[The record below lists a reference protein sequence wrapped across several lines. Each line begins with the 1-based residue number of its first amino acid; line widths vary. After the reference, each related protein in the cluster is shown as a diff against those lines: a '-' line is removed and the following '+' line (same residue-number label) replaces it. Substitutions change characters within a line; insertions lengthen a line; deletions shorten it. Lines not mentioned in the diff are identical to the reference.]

1 VGSYS
6 RGSGC
11 AYGSGDED
19 GDVTDLGAKIAAA
32 TLTVDA
38 ALLRSTLDR
47 LRGALDRPYAVPS
60 TPAGALAHDRKAVT
74 DSLRFIVERL
84 RAVNLTAAQA
94 LSGVMQ
100 EYRTAHDAGKLREV
114 FAGLQSGWQER
125 VRRVLGVDKVPIVA
139 RLLTSPAPDV
149 LRILGKEDDE
159 NAHSDLIA
167 WLLNPRKAPV
177 VAPHAL
183 RRLAARLDDDSW
195 RSRVADAV
203 ATDSLSI
210 RREVKLAR
218 EFGDGSDLDRVDI
231 TISGPGFVLAVENK
245 VWSRE
250 HGDQTQVYWS
260 WLEPMRCLRG
270 GLFLSPSGMTA
281 ACPEFKPISYL
292 ELVSC
297 LVEGASIAPVT
308 SSEEIV
314 LASYL
319 KTLAREIIQVEMRA
333 VREIARGMESH
344 ERTQ

>member
-1 VGSYS
+1 M
-6 RGSGC
+6 
-11 AYGSGDED
+11 
-19 GDVTDLGAKIAAA
+19 TDLGDKIARA
-32 TLTVDA
+32 TLTVDTA
-38 ALLRSTLDR
+38 ALRSALDR
-47 LRGALDRPYAVPS
+47 LHLALERPYAVPS
-60 TPAGALAHDRKAVT
+60 IPTGALTHDLGAVA
-74 DSLRFIVERL
+74 DSLRFVLDRL

-94 LSGVMQ
+94 LSGVVQ

-114 FAGLQSGWQER
+114 FAGLQRGWQDR
-125 VRRVLGVDKVPIVA
+125 VRRVLGADQVPIVA
-139 RLLTSPAPDV
+139 RLLASPAPDV
-149 LRILGKEDDE
+149 LRILGREDDE

-183 RRLAARLDDDSW
+183 RRLAARLDDEHW
-195 RSRVADAV
+195 RSKIADAV

-210 RREVKLAR
+210 RREVKIAR
-218 EFGDGSDLDRVDI
+218 EFGGGSDLDRVDI
-231 TISGPGFVLAVENK
+231 TISGPGFLLAIENK

-281 ACPEFKPISYL
+281 SCPEFKAVSYL

-297 LVEGASIAPVT
+297 LVEGASIAPIT
-308 SSEEIV
+308 DSEEIV

-333 VREIARGMESH
+333 VREIAAGMERS
-344 ERTQ
+344 

>member
-1 VGSYS
+1 
-6 RGSGC
+6 
-11 AYGSGDED
+11 
-19 GDVTDLGAKIAAA
+19 VTDIGAKIAAA

-47 LRGALDRPYAVPS
+47 LRGALDRPHTVPS
-60 TPAGALAHDRKAVT
+60 IPTGALVHDYKAVA
-74 DSLRFIVERL
+74 DSLRFIIERL
-84 RAVNLTAAQA
+84 GVVDLTAVQA

-100 EYRTAHDAGKLREV
+100 EYRTDGDARKLRQV
-114 FAGLQSGWQER
+114 FAGLQRGWQER

-139 RLLTSPAPDV
+139 RLLASPAPDL

-183 RRLAARLDDDSW
+183 RRLAARLDDDNW
-195 RSRVADAV
+195 RARVADAV

-210 RREVKLAR
+210 RREVKIAR
-218 EFGDGSDLDRVDI
+218 DFGDGNDLDRVDI
-231 TISGPGFVLAVENK
+231 TISGPGFILAIENK

-260 WLEPMRCLRG
+260 WMEPMRCLRG

-281 ACPEFKPISYL
+281 SCSEFKSVSYL
-292 ELVSC
+292 ELVSS
-297 LVEGASIAPVT
+297 LVEGPSIAPL
-308 SSEEIV
+308 SNSEEIV

-333 VREIARGMESH
+333 VREIATGMENS
-344 ERTQ
+344 